1 MRDQDLII
9 PPPIP
14 FADETIGELE
24 EASEIFGTTTQELI
38 DSVKD
43 GANQERVNPANAYED
58 YFVPT
63 GEIFV
68 KIHTLEGA
76 AYHAALASNI
86 KELLASL
93 TKLEDAVMDQ
103 DYKKITKKG
112 NPGGTAYLKAIRKMR
127 VWLADPVNN
136 KPPYTIF
143 AKGNKKLPFWA
154 FSTLPGVTC
163 PGAGACLENP
173 EDPSKR
179 GWCYSFSAWRNV
191 TPYFRQLQNTIL
203 IRLKDHSWIEADA
216 KSKFKK
222 GQVVRLYVDGDFD
235 SLETLTYWM
244 HFCERFP
251 ENNFYGYSKSW
262 MFFKQWHM
270 KHGGMWPEN
279 YLLNLSSG
287 TVFEN
292 PKEPLHPKAKK
303 GLGPERFLEIVRE
316 MFALKNPKTGKP
328 VVRGTFRA
336 LEVETKFPKKKE
348 FERGKRRYS
357 GVKGGLLKYRKGG
370 SMEKWDSHRQ
380 EAMDAAKAANIK
392 GDFGASGVFVC
403 PGYCGECLVNG
414 RHACGDR
421 AFTNVA
427 IVIGIH

>member
-1 MRDQDLII
+1 MRDQDLIV

-24 EASEIFGTTTQELI
+24 EASEIFGTSTQELI
-38 DSVKD
+38 DSVRD

-93 TKLEDAVMDQ
+93 TRLEDAVMDQ

-203 IRLKDHSWIEADA
+203 IRLKNHSWIEADA

-222 GQVVRLYVDGDFD
+222 GEVVRLYVDGDFD

-251 ENNFYGYSKSW
+251 DNNFYGYSKSW

-292 PKEPLHPKAKK
+292 PAEPLHPKAKK
-303 GLGPERFLEIVRE
+303 GLGSKRFLEIVRE

-348 FERGKRRYS
+348 FEKGKRRYS

>member
-1 MRDQDLII
+1 MKDQDLIV

-24 EASEIFGTTTQELI
+24 EASEIFGTSTQELI
-38 DSVKD
+38 DSVRD

-58 YFVPT
+58 HFIPT
-63 GEIFV
+63 GDIFV

-93 TKLEDAVMDQ
+93 TRLEDAVMDQ

-203 IRLKDHSWIEADA
+203 IRLKNHSWIEADA

-251 ENNFYGYSKSW
+251 DNNFYGYSKSW

-292 PKEPLHPKAKK
+292 PAKPLHPKAKK
-303 GLGPERFLEIVRE
+303 GLGSKRFLEIVRE

-348 FERGKRRYS
+348 FEKGKRRYS
-357 GVKGGLLKYRKGG
+357 GMKGGLLKYRKGG

>member
-357 GVKGGLLKYRKGG
+357 GVKGGLLKYR
-370 SMEKWDSHRQ
+370 
-380 EAMDAAKAANIK
+380 
-392 GDFGASGVFVC
+392 
-403 PGYCGECLVNG
+403 
-414 RHACGDR
+414 
-421 AFTNVA
+421 
-427 IVIGIH
+427 

>member
-303 GLGPERFLEIVRE
+303 GLGSERFLEIVRE

>member
-43 GANQERVNPANAYED
+43 GTNQERVNPANAYED

-262 MFFKQWHM
+262 MFFKQWHI

-303 GLGPERFLEIVRE
+303 GLGSERFLEIVRE

>member
-24 EASEIFGTTTQELI
+24 EASEIFGTSTQELI
-38 DSVKD
+38 DSVRD

-93 TKLEDAVMDQ
+93 TRLEDAVMDQ

-303 GLGPERFLEIVRE
+303 GLGSERFLEIVRE

>member
-1 MRDQDLII
+1 
-9 PPPIP
+9 
-14 FADETIGELE
+14 
-24 EASEIFGTTTQELI
+24 
-38 DSVKD
+38 
-43 GANQERVNPANAYED
+43 
-58 YFVPT
+58 
-63 GEIFV
+63 
-68 KIHTLEGA
+68 
-76 AYHAALASNI
+76 
-86 KELLASL
+86 
-93 TKLEDAVMDQ
+93 
-103 DYKKITKKG
+103 
-112 NPGGTAYLKAIRKMR
+112 
-127 VWLADPVNN
+127 
-136 KPPYTIF
+136 
-143 AKGNKKLPFWA
+143 
-154 FSTLPGVTC
+154 
-163 PGAGACLENP
+163 
-173 EDPSKR
+173 
-179 GWCYSFSAWRNV
+179 
-191 TPYFRQLQNTIL
+191 
-203 IRLKDHSWIEADA
+203 
-216 KSKFKK
+216 
-222 GQVVRLYVDGDFD
+222 
-235 SLETLTYWM
+235 M

-262 MFFKQWHM
+262 MFFKQWHI

-303 GLGPERFLEIVRE
+303 GLGSERFLEIVRE

>member
-262 MFFKQWHM
+262 MFFKQWHI

>member
-262 MFFKQWHM
+262 MFFKQWHI

-303 GLGPERFLEIVRE
+303 GLGSERFLEIVRE

>member
-1 MRDQDLII
+1 MSDKDLIV

-24 EASEIFGTTTQELI
+24 EASDIFETTTQELV
-38 DSVKD
+38 DSVRQ
-43 GANQERVNPANAYED
+43 GANQVKVNPANAYED
-58 YFVPT
+58 HFIPT
-63 GEIFV
+63 GDIFV
-68 KIHTLEGA
+68 KIHTLEGV
-76 AYHAALASNI
+76 AYQAALAQNI
-86 KELLASL
+86 AGLQAAL
-93 TKLEDAVMDQ
+93 TKMEDAVMDQ

-127 VWLADPVNN
+127 VWLADPISN

-163 PGAGACLENP
+163 PGAGACLEKP
-173 EDPSKR
+173 DEPGKR

-216 KSKFKK
+216 KKKFKK

-235 SLETLTYWM
+235 SLATLEYWM

-251 ENNFYGYSKSW
+251 DNQFYGYSKSW
-262 MFFKQWHM
+262 MYFPKWHE

-292 PKEPLHPKAKK
+292 PTDAKTTK
-303 GLGPERFLEIVRE
+303 GLGPEKFKALVRE
-316 MFALKNPKTGKP
+316 MFSLKNPKTGKP

-348 FERGKRRYS
+348 FEKGKRRYS
-357 GVKGGLLKYRKGG
+357 GTKGGPLKYRKGG
-370 SMEKWDSHRQ
+370 TMEKWDSHRQ
-380 EAMDAAKAANIK
+380 EALEAAKAANIK

-421 AFTNVA
+421 AFTNTA

>member
-1 MRDQDLII
+1 MKDQDLIV

-24 EASEIFGTTTQELI
+24 EASEIFGTSTQELI
-38 DSVKD
+38 DSVRD

-58 YFVPT
+58 HFIPT
-63 GEIFV
+63 GDIFV

-93 TKLEDAVMDQ
+93 TRLEDAVMDQ

-112 NPGGTAYLKAIRKMR
+112 NPGGTAYLKAISKMR

-203 IRLKDHSWIEADA
+203 IRLKNHSWIEADA

-251 ENNFYGYSKSW
+251 DNNFYGYSKSW

-292 PKEPLHPKAKK
+292 PAKPLHPKAKK
-303 GLGPERFLEIVRE
+303 GLGSKRFLEIVRE

-348 FERGKRRYS
+348 FEKGKRRYS

>member
-43 GANQERVNPANAYED
+43 GANQEHVNPANAYED

-262 MFFKQWHM
+262 MFFKQWHI

-303 GLGPERFLEIVRE
+303 GLGSKRFLEIVRE

>member
-1 MRDQDLII
+1 MKDQDLIV

-24 EASEIFGTTTQELI
+24 EASEIFGTSTQELI
-38 DSVKD
+38 DSVRD

-58 YFVPT
+58 HFVPT
-63 GEIFV
+63 GKIFV

-93 TKLEDAVMDQ
+93 TRLEDAVMDQ

-203 IRLKDHSWIEADA
+203 IRLKNHSWIEADA

-251 ENNFYGYSKSW
+251 DNNFYGYSKSW

-292 PKEPLHPKAKK
+292 PAKPLHPKAKK
-303 GLGPERFLEIVRE
+303 GLGSKRFLEIVRE

-348 FERGKRRYS
+348 FEKGKRRYS

>member
-262 MFFKQWHM
+262 MFFKQWHI

-303 GLGPERFLEIVRE
+303 GLGSKRFLEIVRE